1 MEAITVS
8 NLSFIYPEETQP
20 AIENA
25 SFSINSGEFVTLY
38 GRSGSGKTTLLRLL
52 KPSLAPHGN
61 KSGKVFF
68 FGKDI
73 CVLDHREESQR
84 IGFVQQS
91 PENQIVTDKVWHELA
106 FGLENLG
113 LDNSVIRRKVAET
126 AAFFGIEQ
134 WFEKSVFELS
144 GGQKQILS
152 LASIMAMQPD
162 ILILDEPASRLD
174 PIASEEFFGCLSKI
188 NRELGITVIITEHK
202 LDELLPLSNRILVID
217 KGKIICDSNPREL
230 GKIINKCR
238 WASCGGLFLSMP
250 APVKIWNAVDGTGQC
265 PLTVAEGRQW
275 LEQFSKNNS
284 FRELNPK
291 PKRECTDIAV
301 SLKNIYYRYEKDSGD
316 VIKDLSLDF
325 REGEF
330 TAVLGGNGA
339 GKTTLLS
346 VISGINKPYSG
357 TVRCFRRVGFLPQ
370 NPHSLFLKN
379 TVYEDL
385 CEVFDGSGIPKEETN
400 RRVTSIAS
408 LCKLNS
414 LLNRHPFDLSGGE
427 QQRAALAKVMLLS
440 PEVLLLD
447 EPTKGFDAEFK
458 LVFAEIIQRLTASGV
473 TVIMVS
479 HDVEFCA
486 AHAHNCVMLFN
497 GDAVSSGSP
506 GEFFNSNSFY
516 STSANRMSKGII
528 NGAITAEDVIYCC
541 NVDLPD
547 NIQGDTEKIQSFV
560 LPKEIKKTD
569 RNKNNSKQL
578 SPIKKVLGII
588 SVAMLI
594 AGVFINLDIF
604 GMFDISESYIPIN
617 ILLIALP
624 IVLLMFS
631 FGAFSKSES
640 VGIDVSEKTKLRK
653 RTIFAAVMIVLAI
666 PLTIFFGINFLND
679 EKYIFISLL
688 VMLEASLPF
697 FLIFEDR
704 KPQARELVILSALC
718 AIAVAGRAA
727 FYMLPMFK
735 PVLAVVIITG
745 VAFGGESGF
754 IVGAMTMLLS
764 NVFFGQGP
772 WTPWQMFAAGIIG
785 FLAGVLFKKGFL
797 SRNRGSLCVFGFV
810 ATMIIYGPIMNFA
823 SFIMTRSPWDS
834 KIIASFFIQGFPMDL
849 IHAFS
854 TLVFLFFAAEP
865 MLEKLDRIKVK
876 YGLY

>member
-1 MEAITVS
+1 MEAITVRD
-8 NLSFIYPEETQP
+8 LSFFYPEEKQP
-20 AIENA
+20 AIENV
-25 SFSINSGEFVTLY
+25 SFSIRSGEFVTLC

-52 KPSLAPHGN
+52 KPSLSPHGEKN
-61 KSGKVFF
+61 GSVIF

-73 CVLDHREESQR
+73 SSLDHREESQR

-113 LDNSVIRRKVAET
+113 LENSVIRRRVAET

-174 PIASEEFFGCLSKI
+174 PIATTEFFGCLSKI
-188 NRELGITVIITEHK
+188 NRELGVTVIITEHA
-202 LDELLPLSNRILVID
+202 LDELLPLSDRVLVID
-217 KGKIICDSNPREL
+217 KGKIICDSSPREL
-230 GKIINKCR
+230 GENLKDQDSGI
-238 WASCGGLFLSMP
+238 FLSMP
-250 APVKIWNAVDGTGQC
+250 APVRIWNAVDGTGEC

-275 LEQFSKNNS
+275 LEQFAKNNS
-284 FRELNPK
+284 LRELK
-291 PKRECTDIAV
+291 PETKHDYSDITV
-301 SLKNIYYRYEKDSGD
+301 SLKNVFFRYQKESND

-325 REGEF
+325 RAGEF
-330 TAVLGGNGA
+330 TAILGGNGA

-346 VISGINKPYSG
+346 IISGINKPYSG
-357 TVRCFRRVGFLPQ
+357 KVKCFRKVGSLPQ
-370 NPHSLFLKN
+370 NPQSLFLKN

-385 CEVFDGSGIPKEETN
+385 GEVLDGSGLAKEEIN
-400 RRVTSIAS
+400 RRVSSVAS
-408 LCKLNS
+408 LCRLDKLLS
-414 LLNRHPFDLSGGE
+414 RHPFDLSGGE
-427 QQRAALAKVMLLS
+427 QQRAALAKVLLLN
-440 PEVLLLD
+440 PGVLLLD

-458 LVFAEIIQRLTASGV
+458 LIFAGIIRRLTGSGV

-506 GEFFNSNSFY
+506 REFFNSNSFY

-528 NGAITAEDVIYCC
+528 NSAITAEDVIYCC

-547 NIQGDTEKIQSFV
+547 NNPDEGESTQAYDMPDDAEKSD
-560 LPKEIKKTD
+560 ENMD
-569 RNKNNSKQL
+569 SSSQL
-578 SPIKKVLGII
+578 SPLKKGLGII
-588 SVAMLI
+588 GAAMLI
-594 AGVFINLDIF
+594 AGIFINLDLF
-604 GMFDISESYIPIN
+604 GMFDLGESYIQIN

-631 FGAFSKSES
+631 FGAFSKSEG
-640 VGIDVSEKTKLRK
+640 VKIDAVEGTKLRK
-653 RTIFAAVMIVLAI
+653 RTVAAAVIIILAI
-666 PLTIFFGINFLND
+666 PLTMFLGIKFLND
-679 EKYIFISLL
+679 EKYMFISLL

-697 FLIFEDR
+697 FLIFEGR

-718 AIAVAGRAA
+718 ALAIAGRAA

-735 PVLAVVIITG
+735 PVLAVVIIAG
-745 VAFGGESGF
+745 VAFGGEAGF
-754 IVGAMTMLLS
+754 IVGAVTMLLS
-764 NVFFGQGP
+764 NMFFGQGP

-785 FLAGVLFKKGFL
+785 FLAGILFKKGFL
-797 SRNRGSLCVFGFV
+797 GRSRGALCVFGFV
-810 ATMIIYGPIMNFA
+810 ATILIYGPIMNFA
-823 SFIMTRSPWDS
+823 SFIMTRSPWDV
-834 KIIASFFIQGFPMDL
+834 KIIASFFVQGFPMDL

-865 MLEKLDRIKVK
+865 MLEKLDRIKLK
-876 YGLY
+876 YSLYSPK